1 MLIWKDA
8 VLEIHRSPL
17 YQTLSSAVITADC
30 RLLVDP
36 AWLPEEIEH
45 LQAWV
50 ATQRPD
56 LPLYVLFTH
65 ADYDHIL
72 GAGAFPEAHTIGH
85 ARFLTHPDPEA
96 VLAEI
101 RAFDAKYYLDRQH
114 PLVFPR
120 PEHAVTNGDLQIGRT
135 GMTFWDAPGH
145 TDNGLFALLEGS
157 GVLWV
162 GDYLSDFELPFVYH
176 CADAYRATLELARR
190 LIMQQDVRLLVPGHG
205 RPTADRQ
212 EMLRRVDTAE
222 QHLEALFR
230 AVADQDQAAL
240 RALGQAH
247 AFQSDFTQGCHDLN
261 VRLVQEALRRRSGGP
276 A

>member
-1 MLIWKDA
+1 MLIWKDTC
-8 VLEIHRSPL
+8 LEIHRSPL

-36 AWLPEEIEH
+36 ALLPEEVEH
-45 LQAWV
+45 LQAWA
-50 ATQRPD
+50 ATHRPD

-72 GAGAFPEAHTIGH
+72 GAGAFLDAHSIGH

-96 VLAEI
+96 VLAEV
-101 RAFDAKYYLDRQH
+101 RAFDDKYYIERRY

-120 PEHAVTNGDLQIGRT
+120 PEHAVTNGGLQIGRT
-135 GMTFWDAPGH
+135 GLTFWESPGH
-145 TDNGLFALLEGS
+145 TDNGLFTLLEGS
-157 GVLWV
+157 GILWV

-176 CADAYRATLELARR
+176 CVDAYRSTLKLARR
-190 LIMQQDVRLLVPGHG
+190 IIEQEDIRLLVPGHG
-205 RPTADRQ
+205 RPTTDRR
-212 EMLRRVDTAE
+212 EMLRRVTMAE

-230 AVADQDQAAL
+230 AAADRDEAAL
-240 RALGQAH
+240 AALGQAH
-247 AFQSDFTQGCHDLN
+247 AFRSDFTHGCHEVN
-261 VRLVQEALRRRSGGP
+261 VRLVRKALRRRTGGR